1 MQILKGGI
9 LCRSRARA
17 RAHVDKVSPRPV
29 AFLPR
34 IVLIKKPGGNARN
47 EKSVVPTDRTHI
59 SIRYCS
65 TVTQAVARDIMLVI
79 YIGDIMNARL
89 L

>member
-9 LCRSRARA
+9 LCRSRAR
-17 RAHVDKVSPRPV
+17 VDKVVPRPV
-29 AFLPR
+29 TFLPR
-34 IVLIKKPGGNARN
+34 IVLIKKPGGTLVMKNPSFRRIVRI
-47 EKSVVPTDRTHI
+47 SHI

-65 TVTQAVARDIMLVI
+65 TVTQAAARDIMLAI